1 MSNKDYPIRVVTK
14 ITGLTADQIRKW
26 EERYS
31 ILNITRSSKG
41 SRRFTDKDLELLQ
54 LMLEAKRIGFSLQE
68 IGELSL
74 LQLRNIVN
82 NFQGNSSNV
91 MYPELEQLSSSTK
104 VYFDIC
110 IESLKEY
117 NITKMEKAI
126 YEVAME
132 IGAVYVI
139 HKFMV
144 PFIKHVGR
152 LWKNNKISKPQE
164 RFANAVIR
172 NYLENYRSSFKE
184 FNHDNPVALIATPK
198 GQKAELGCL
207 VNACIS
213 ASTGWNNIY
222 LGTDLSAEDLVNAAK
237 TSKCQCLV
245 LSILYPLDDDSLTSE
260 LKKIREGL
268 GDNVEIVINGKKSNS
283 YSETYKSIRARAVYD
298 LFSMPSLLEEVR
310 SKSIARAMK

>member
-1 MSNKDYPIRVVTK
+1 MNNKDYPIRVVTK

-68 IGELSL
+68 IGELTIL
-74 LQLRNIVN
+74 ELRNIVN
-82 NFQGNSSNV
+82 NFKGNSSNV
-91 MYPELEQLSSSTK
+91 IYPELEQLSSSTK

-110 IESLKEY
+110 IESLKDY
-117 NITKMEKAI
+117 NISKMEKAI
-126 YEVAME
+126 YQVAME

-152 LWKNNKISKPQE
+152 LWKNNKISKSQE

-172 NYLENYRSSFKE
+172 NYLESYRSSFKE
-184 FNHDNPVALIATPK
+184 FNDKNPVALIATPK

-213 ASTGWNNIY
+213 VATGWNNIY
-222 LGTDLSAEDLVNAAK
+222 LGTDLSSDDLVEATK
-237 TSKCQCLV
+237 ISKCSCLV
-245 LSILYPLDDDSLTSE
+245 LSVLYPLDDKSLILE
-260 LKKIREGL
+260 LKKIRQGI
-268 GDNVEIVINGKKSNS
+268 GDSVEIIINGKKSTI
-283 YSETYKSIRARAVYD
+283 YTETYKEIRARVVHD
-298 LFSMPSLLEEVR
+298 LFSMPSLFEELR
-310 SKSIARAMK
+310 LKSIV